1 MTIGIYKIT
10 NIVNGKF
17 YFGSSVNIE
26 KRLNSHKSMLK
37 RNKHENLFM
46 QSSYN
51 KYGVENFSF
60 DIIETTDKAN
70 LLILEQQY
78 LDSHFD
84 NCKQCFNMQPTAESS
99 LGRVISEKGRLA
111 MSENGK
117 RLAES
122 NFGRK
127 VSDETR
133 KKISESHKGRVA
145 SDVTKK
151 KQSLAK
157 LGKVR
162 TPHSSETKKKISNTK
177 IGCKNPMYGKTGAQH
192 HNSIEVTQMDL
203 DNNVI
208 CVYSSLLEAQ
218 EKTGISFKAISL
230 CILGKTKTSGGFK
243 WKKNNA

>member
-17 YFGSSVNIE
+17 YFGSSVYIE

-37 RNKHENLFM
+37 RNKHENTFM

-51 KYGVENFSF
+51 KHGVENFSF
-60 DIIETTDKAN
+60 DIVEIADKAN

-78 LDSHFD
+78 LDAHFD
-84 NCKQCFNMQPTAESS
+84 NCKHCFNMQPTAESS
-99 LGRVISEKGRLA
+99 LGRVISERGRLA
-111 MSENGK
+111 MIENGK
-117 RLAES
+117 RLAQS

-133 KKISESHKGRVA
+133 KKISESHKGKVV
-145 SDVTKK
+145 SDATKK

-157 LGKVR
+157 LGKIR
-162 TPHSSETKKKISNTK
+162 PPHSAETKKKMSSTK
-177 IGCKNPMYGKTGAQH
+177 RGCKNPMYGKTGGQH
-192 HNSIEVTQMDL
+192 HNSIKVIQMDL

-208 CVYSSLLEAQ
+208 SAYSSLLEAQ